1 MVRRTWTAA
10 ALVAAVAGLGWAPSA
25 SGAAAAPTIAFA
37 DARGDVTLDPYAS
50 SGPSFT
56 PRIDPAAVD
65 LHRVTVTSTSQT
77 IFVRIDLK
85 KFYGAAKV
93 ANRQQGA
100 QSVVVD
106 LYDGTSAFL
115 TGTAIW
121 EVGARPQV
129 TATISERD
137 GVCRTP
143 ATATTSTTDGW
154 ILLRLPAAC
163 VRPGATL
170 RGVEVQAS
178 QVLEQRNG
186 AGTVTSRRVYGDAAT
201 SPGL

>member
-10 ALVAAVAGLGWAPSA
+10 ALVATAMGLGAAPAA
-25 SGAAAAPTIAFA
+25 SGAATAPTIVVD

-65 LHRVTVTSTSQT
+65 LERVTVTSNRDT
-77 IFVRIDLK
+77 IFVRVDLR

-137 GVCRTP
+137 GVCRSP
-143 ATATTSTTDGW
+143 ATVSTSTVDHW

-163 VRPGATL
+163 VRSGATL
-170 RGVEVQAS
+170 RGAEVQSS

-201 SPGL
+201 SPGI